1 MKLWKK
7 LSFVI
12 IMVMLLTTGISGYII
27 LQHTFSYNQKKTIE
41 SYEKQLRTTA
51 YALARELDKSFIQE
65 YREMTKNAYLNYL
78 MKKFGMTQY
87 ILLEDNKVAYNLT
100 PFEFTHSHIEQFE
113 QENITTVI
121 QKTDTQYILIT
132 GKRIPYIGEHEY
144 GLLLVEDISELY
156 EDMKRQLCFY
166 IGLGIVTTIFAV
178 ILVFGF
184 TKRILRPLKELE
196 LASKDIS
203 QGNLERRVT
212 IISKDEVGMV
222 AEAFNYM
229 ADKVEQQMHDIMDE
243 SEKRKQMLGS
253 LTHELKTPMTSI
265 IGYAD
270 TLLHVNVRKEQQE
283 IALMHIYEESRRLER
298 LSGKLMNLIGMYDN
312 DSIHLECVS
321 MMDIFERV
329 VRLEK
334 ENLLQK
340 GIHIE
345 CFCDM
350 KDRMADSDLLE
361 SMLINLIDN
370 AVKAS
375 KEGMT
380 IWVTGHENVIMVKD
394 EGCGIPKEELSHVA
408 EAFYMVDKVRSR
420 KSGGCGLGLALCN
433 QIAQLHHATISI
445 NSKLGEGTAVTVTFD
460 EERY

>member
-7 LSFVI
+7 LSFMTI
-12 IMVMLLTTGISGYII
+12 IVMILMTGISGYII
-27 LQHTFSYNQKKTIE
+27 FHQTFLYNQKKTIE
-41 SYEKQLRTTA
+41 SYEKQLGTTA

-229 ADKVEQQMHDIMDE
+229 AKW
-243 SEKRKQMLGS
+243 SNRC
-253 LTHELKTPMTSI
+253 MT
-265 IGYAD
+265 
-270 TLLHVNVRKEQQE
+270 LW
-283 IALMHIYEESRRLER
+283 
-298 LSGKLMNLIGMYDN
+298 MNLK
-312 DSIHLECVS
+312 
-321 MMDIFERV
+321 
-329 VRLEK
+329 K
-334 ENLLQK
+334 ENR
-340 GIHIE
+340 
-345 CFCDM
+345 C
-350 KDRMADSDLLE
+350 
-361 SMLINLIDN
+361 
-370 AVKAS
+370 
-375 KEGMT
+375 
-380 IWVTGHENVIMVKD
+380 
-394 EGCGIPKEELSHVA
+394 
-408 EAFYMVDKVRSR
+408 
-420 KSGGCGLGLALCN
+420 
-433 QIAQLHHATISI
+433 
-445 NSKLGEGTAVTVTFD
+445 
-460 EERY
+460 